1 MFALAPVLPAR
12 PAVRQQTR
20 CYSQRISRR
29 STLASTG
36 AAAMFGMTG
45 GTVAASA
52 RTRSEIESVLE
63 KPEWPAEFPLLP
75 RDFQRY
81 DETPDSKFYASP
93 RFVTHIDDK
102 AIKALTEWYRQHLP
116 VSGLRDS
123 AVLDMCSS
131 WVSHYPMG
139 YKAGRVVGLGMNEEE
154 LARNPV
160 LTEALVQD
168 LNENPKLPY
177 ADNSFDMITN
187 SVSVDYLTKPLD
199 VFREAHRVL
208 KPGGIMACS
217 FSNRCFPTKVISLW
231 SMTGDMEHVWIVGSY
246 FHYAVRG
253 GFTPPQCNDISP
265 QRNIPFSPATDP
277 MYVVWARKTA

>member
-1 MFALAPVLPAR
+1 
-12 PAVRQQTR
+12 
-20 CYSQRISRR
+20 
-29 STLASTG
+29 
-36 AAAMFGMTG
+36 MTG

-52 RTRSEIESVLE
+52 RTRSEIESGACVVPAAGAPPARHRGAGSSIELLSRPRSSTPCPLPIPVLE

-123 AVLDMCSS
+123 AVLGESRAPRPSRAAILRARRRLDETECANAPEWKILGRSARVGSVVVLWLLPYPRPRVHCAAPPRPADMCSS

-154 LARNPV
+154 LARNPGDA
-160 LTEALVQD
+160 E
-168 LNENPKLPY
+168 
-177 ADNSFDMITN
+177 
-187 SVSVDYLTKPLD
+187 
-199 VFREAHRVL
+199 RR
-208 KPGGIMACS
+208 
-217 FSNRCFPTKVISLW
+217 LW
-231 SMTGDMEHVWIVGSY
+231 
-246 FHYAVRG
+246 F
-253 GFTPPQCNDISP
+253 
-265 QRNIPFSPATDP
+265 
-277 MYVVWARKTA
+277 